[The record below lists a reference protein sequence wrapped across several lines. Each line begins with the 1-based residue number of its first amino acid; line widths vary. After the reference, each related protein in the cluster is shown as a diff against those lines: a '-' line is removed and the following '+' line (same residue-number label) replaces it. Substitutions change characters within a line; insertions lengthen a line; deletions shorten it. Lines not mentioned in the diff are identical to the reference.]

1 MGDPLQQDQRFPVST
16 AGTDTQLKAQA
27 NQIAASAFGQPGT
40 SKTTTPGQQF
50 TTENVQNMTPA
61 SLAALEQL
69 IATMQGG
76 GTLQQKAEITR
87 KKQTQDLI
95 QGMLGQY
102 SSGQAFTDAQG
113 LMALNLQKAMETN
126 MPQIQRSIEGAG
138 TSAGSMQGLLAQ
150 NMARDS
156 SLAASALGGEQ
167 AKAYGGIT
175 AQLTNQLSGM
185 ASSALDPV
193 GQQLLAALGIAKGA
207 VTNTQRT
214 TSGGGQTEKIGGTL
228 ASASPFQSP
237 TVPGYNPSNPSN
249 PIDVLTKALGSNP
262 FSTSTIGPTSQET
275 ANINSYK
282 RAPGVY
288 SDQPLPID
296 AYGSTQSAANQ
307 YNAWFG
313 G

>member
-1 MGDPLQQDQRFPVST
+1 MKFRQYPFEQQLDRLGNAVPST
-16 AGTDTQLKAQA
+16 ADTSNAVDTQLKGQA
-27 NQIAASAFGQPGT
+27 NQIAASAWGQPGT
-40 SKTTTPGQQF
+40 SKTTTPNQAF
-50 TTENVQNMTPA
+50 STENVQNMTPR

-76 GTLQQKAEITR
+76 GTLQQKAEIAR

-95 QGMLGQY
+95 QQMLGQY

-156 SLAASALGGEQ
+156 ALAASALGADQ
-167 AKAYGGIT
+167 AKSYAGTT

-193 GQQLLAALGIAKGA
+193 GQQLIAALGIAKGA
-207 VTNTQRT
+207 VSNTQRT

-228 ASASPFQSP
+228 ASAIPFQSP
-237 TVPGYNPSNPSN
+237 SMLSSGVSSSG
-249 PIDVLTKALGSNP
+249 VLTGGADSIGTLDPNRYYSQYGMSGKGSSLYD
-262 FSTSTIGPTSQET
+262 FLTTM
-275 ANINSYK
+275 
-282 RAPGVY
+282 
-288 SDQPLPID
+288 
-296 AYGSTQSAANQ
+296 
-307 YNAWFG
+307 
-313 G
+313 